1 MAKVHW
7 DDGSWLHVFQPTVGP
22 SLLTR
27 VHTSRKIIEEE
38 FDALQSLDHPSIP
51 KPDQLILV
59 ETKEKTTAEI
69 VYKLVAKPTLR
80 QWLNSCQAPPYSDTR
95 LVMAKRVCVDAL
107 TMLNAID
114 EEYTN
119 FDANRIILHDPV
131 VFLGWEEREGP
142 PDALVKVL
150 TEIIT
155 NSTEYHP
162 QIEKQLQD
170 LTEERDLEKAS
181 RQMSRL
187 KLS

>member
-7 DDGSWLHVFQPTVGP
+7 DDGSWLHVFQPKIGP
-22 SLLTR
+22 ALLTR
-27 VHTSRKIIEEE
+27 VHTSRKLIEDE
-38 FDALQSLDHPSIP
+38 FHALQSLDHLSIP
-51 KPDQLILV
+51 KADQMI
-59 ETKEKTTAEI
+59 
-69 VYKLVAKPTLR
+69 LVAKQTLR

-95 LVMAKRVCVDAL
+95 LAMAKRVCVDAL
-107 TMLNAID
+107 TMLNDID

-131 VFLGWEEREGP
+131 VFLGWEDCEGP

-162 QIEKQLQD
+162 QIEKQLKD
-170 LTEERDLEKAS
+170 LTEERDLDKAS